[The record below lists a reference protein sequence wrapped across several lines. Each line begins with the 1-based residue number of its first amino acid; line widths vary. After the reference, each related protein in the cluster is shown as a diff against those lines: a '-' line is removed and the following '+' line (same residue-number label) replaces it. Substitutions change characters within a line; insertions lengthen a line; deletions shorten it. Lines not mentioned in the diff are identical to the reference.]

1 MNIMKKIILIPAIA
15 GLLFTASANA
25 NLLSQSTFD
34 NNTNN
39 VASDAWTGLA
49 PGFDLPYNDTD
60 FFRFDGDRISTDPW
74 IGTGINANVG
84 QVITM
89 DSDNV
94 SFGGNKTYASTVTA
108 FYNTGAIG
116 LYDYDIFVKFRFLN
130 ASNVE
135 LGVFEPT
142 HSNLITANTA
152 GFITLFD
159 DEFTTIAGTEKI
171 DVVFFANQPSVESV
185 DRLSLDALSFTAT
198 AVPEP
203 ATFSMIAGLLALSS
217 VALRHR
223 ASAK

>member
-1 MNIMKKIILIPAIA
+1 MKKIILIPAIA

-49 PGFDLPYNDTD
+49 PGFDPPYNNTD
-60 FFRFDGDRISTDPW
+60 FFRFDGDRISTDQW

-84 QVITM
+84 QVIIM

-130 ASNVE
+130 ASNVQ

-159 DEFTTIAGTEKI
+159 DEFTTVAGTEKI
-171 DVVFFANQPSVESV
+171 DVVFFANQPSVQSV
-185 DRLSLDALSFTAT
+185 DRLSLDELSFTAT

>member
-116 LYDYDIFVKFRFLN
+116 VYDYDIFVKFRFLN

-142 HSNLITANTA
+142 HSNLITSNTA

-159 DEFTTIAGTEKI
+159 DEFTTVAGTEKI

>member
-1 MNIMKKIILIPAIA
+1 MKKIILIPAIA

-49 PGFDLPYNDTD
+49 PGFDPPYNNTD

-130 ASNVE
+130 ASNVQ

-142 HSNLITANTA
+142 HSNLITAKTA

-159 DEFTTIAGTEKI
+159 DEFTTVAGTEKI

>member
-49 PGFDLPYNDTD
+49 PGFDPPYNNTD

>member
-1 MNIMKKIILIPAIA
+1 MKKIILIPAIA

>member
-1 MNIMKKIILIPAIA
+1 MKKIILIPAIA

-49 PGFDLPYNDTD
+49 PGFDPPYNNTD

>member
-130 ASNVE
+130 ASNVQ